1 MSVTQFLGLDRSG
14 ILYALRMSAA
24 ALLAFTLAAMLH
36 VGNAY
41 WAAMPVWVVAQSTRG
56 LLLER
61 GFFRIAGTLI
71 GAAAGLALPFVI
83 GNTYGQLMALGIWVA
98 ACTTLTSVLP
108 GVRGYA
114 ALMAGMTASVVVLP
128 SLLNPHEAAG
138 LAIARVECTLIG
150 VVAVIVVTVFFTPPS
165 DLAVFYRRVRQL
177 AGDAVDF
184 AVAALAGGHGAE
196 LEAFERRVLAE
207 TSAVEASA
215 SLVSAGTI
223 EGYRRLRHVHT
234 LIGASIAVMAAAR
247 ALRAR
252 IARGE
257 SLPDGFGE
265 RLDEIAARLR
275 ASETG
280 ATAAMAQ
287 IGDIHQPLGRLS
299 QALSELARAEAALF
313 TETRPADVSAFGQPA
328 RYLAPPRPWSRAV
341 AAGLVS
347 GGGLIAV
354 SILALLSGWPAG
366 ELVALGVCIF
376 SMVLSMMPTPRSV
389 APKMM
394 IGTVAGVAAAVVY
407 RFALQPHVTDVPLL
421 VASVA
426 PFIIIG
432 AFARASRLTA
442 LPALDANMCF
452 MLASQAGMPAASAG
466 EILQGSAAL
475 LIAAVLVTGGYAL
488 APDPAQLR
496 ARASAGAIRRDLLR
510 LVDADYSEAASEFHP
525 LTARQLLRFMLDLQ
539 HAGRGTEAPRG
550 LLGALNLG
558 YAIVALKERQGRR
571 DLDAATRA
579 AATAALIELRN
590 ADTSPEE
597 VAARLTARAA
607 QAGHQDLSAPL
618 HDAADALKEA
628 APLLRWAKQA

>member
-1 MSVTQFLGLDRSG
+1 
-14 ILYALRMSAA
+14 MSAA

-71 GAAAGLALPFVI
+71 GAAAGLALPLLI
-83 GNTYGQLMALGIWVA
+83 GDTYGQIVALGIWVA

-128 SLLNPHEAAG
+128 SLLNPHEAAE

-165 DLAVFYRRVRQL
+165 DLVVFYRRVRKL

-184 AVAALAGGHGAE
+184 AAAAITDSADAE
-196 LEAFERRVLAE
+196 LQEIERRVLAE

-215 SLVSAGTI
+215 TLVSAGTI

-234 LIGASIAVMAAAR
+234 LIGASIAAMAAAR
-247 ALRAR
+247 ALRDR

-257 SLPDGFGE
+257 DLPGDFRQ
-265 RLDEIAARLR
+265 RLAKIAAGLR
-275 ASETG
+275 TTEAG
-280 ATAAMAQ
+280 AALAIPQ
-287 IGDIHQPLGRLS
+287 VGEIHQPLGRLT
-299 QALSELARAEAALF
+299 QALNELAGAEAALF
-313 TETRPADVSAFGQPA
+313 AASPRADISAFGQPA
-328 RYLAPPRPWSRAV
+328 RYLAPQRPWRRAV
-341 AAGLVS
+341 AGGVVSGSGLV
-347 GGGLIAV
+347 AV

-376 SMVLSMMPTPRSV
+376 SMVLSMMPTPRAV

-394 IGTVAGVAAAVVY
+394 IGTVVGVAAAVIY
-407 RFALQPHVTDVPLL
+407 RFALQPYVTDLPLL

-426 PFIIIG
+426 PFIVIG
-432 AFARASRLTA
+432 AFGRASRLTA

-452 MLASQAGMPAASAG
+452 MLASQAGMPAATG
-466 EILQGSAAL
+466 GQILEGSAAL
-475 LIAAVLVTGGYAL
+475 LLAAVLVTGGYAL

-496 ARASAGAIRRDLLR
+496 ARASAGAIRRDLVGLIDASLR
-510 LVDADYSEAASEFHP
+510 EAAGEFHP
-525 LTARQLLRFMLDLQ
+525 RTARQLLRFMLDLQ

-558 YAIVALKERQGRR
+558 YAIVALKEHQGRR
-571 DLDAATRA
+571 DLDEATRTHVA
-579 AATAALIELRN
+579 AALADLRN

-597 VAARLTARAA
+597 VAVRLAARAR
-607 QAGHQDLSAPL
+607 QASDQGLAATLD
-618 HDAADALKEA
+618 DAADALREA
-628 APLLRWAKQA
+628 APLLRWACGG

>member
-1 MSVTQFLGLDRSG
+1 MSASQILGLDRSG
-14 ILYALRMSAA
+14 VLYALRMSSA

-71 GAAAGLALPFVI
+71 GAAAGLALPFVV
-83 GNTYGQLMALGIWVA
+83 GNAYGQIVALGVWVA
-98 ACTTLTSVLP
+98 ACTTLTSMLT

-128 SLLNPHEAAG
+128 TLLDPHEAAG
-138 LAIARVECTLIG
+138 LAVARVECTLIG

-165 DLAVFYRRVRQL
+165 DLTVFYRRVRKL

-184 AVAALAGGHGAE
+184 AAAALAGGNDAE
-196 LEAFERRVLAE
+196 LGDVERRVLTE
-207 TSAVEASA
+207 TTAVEASA
-215 SLVSAGTI
+215 SLVSAGTM

-257 SLPDGFGE
+257 DLPDGFGS
-265 RLDEIAARLR
+265 RLADVAAGLR
-275 ASETG
+275 ASEAGVTV
-280 ATAAMAQ
+280 AMAQ
-287 IGDIHQPLGRLS
+287 IGEIHQPLGRLS
-299 QALSELARAEAALF
+299 QALGELAGAEAALF
-313 TETRPADVSAFGQPA
+313 AASPAADVGAFGQPA

-347 GGGLIAV
+347 GGGLVAV
-354 SILALLSGWPAG
+354 SILALLSRWPAG

-376 SMVLSMMPTPRSV
+376 SMVLSMMPTPRAV

-394 IGTVAGVAAAVVY
+394 IGTLAGVAAAVVY

-426 PFIIIG
+426 PFIVIG
-432 AFARASRLTA
+432 AFGRASRFTA

-452 MLASQAGMPAASAG
+452 MLASQAGMPAASAI
-466 EILQGSAAL
+466 EIFSGSAAL
-475 LIAAVLVTGGYAL
+475 IIAAALVTGTYAL
-488 APDPAQLR
+488 VPDPAQLR
-496 ARASAGAIRRDLLR
+496 ARASASAIRRDLIHLIDSRLR
-510 LVDADYSEAASEFHP
+510 DAAGGFHP
-525 LTARQLLRFMLDLQ
+525 RTARQLLRFMLDLQ

-571 DLDAATRA
+571 DLDAARRAEA
-579 AATAALIELRN
+579 AAALAELRD

-597 VAARLTARAA
+597 VALRLAARAA
-607 QAGHQDLSAPL
+607 QTGDQDLAATL
-618 HDAADALKEA
+618 HDAADALREA
-628 APLLRWAKQA
+628 APLLRWAKTA